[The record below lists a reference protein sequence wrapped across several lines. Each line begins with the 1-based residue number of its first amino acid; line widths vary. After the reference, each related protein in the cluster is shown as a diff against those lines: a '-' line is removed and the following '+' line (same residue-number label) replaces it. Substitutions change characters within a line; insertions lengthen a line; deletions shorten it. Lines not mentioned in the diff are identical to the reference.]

1 MTKAFITGCAGLEL
15 TADERTFLT
24 DEDPWGLIL
33 FRRNCESAVQIS
45 ALTAS
50 FREAVGRADAPVL
63 IDQEGGRVQRLRPPL
78 APSYPPARR
87 FGQLYE
93 LDREKGMRAAFLGAR
108 LIAHDLAALGI
119 TVDCMPV
126 LDVLFPQTV
135 DAIGDRAYADEP
147 EAVAA
152 LARAACDGLLA
163 GGVLP
168 VIKHLPGHGRAEVDS
183 HLELPRVRA
192 PRSDLEALDMLP
204 FRKLADL
211 PLGMTCHLLFEDI
224 DPDHPA
230 TQSKI
235 IIEQVIRRQIGFDG
249 VLMSDDLSMEAL
261 GGGIGSR
268 AAKSFAAGC
277 DLALHCNG
285 DMAEMR
291 QVAEVAPELEGVSLA
306 RCDRA
311 LASRR
316 VPQAGFDALA
326 ARAEMDAL
334 LAGAELA

>member
-15 TADERTFLT
+15 SQDERAFWAA
-24 DEDPWGLIL
+24 EDPWGLIL
-33 FRRNCESAVQIS
+33 FRRNCESREQIR
-45 ALTAS
+45 ALTAA
-50 FREAVGRADAPVL
+50 FREAVGRSDAPVL

-87 FGQLYE
+87 FGALYE
-93 LDREKGMRAAFLGAR
+93 QDQEKGLRAAFLGAR
-108 LIAHDLAALGI
+108 LIAHDLAELGI

-147 EAVAA
+147 ETVAA

-192 PRSDLEALDMLP
+192 PRTDLEAVDMLP

-235 IIEQVIRRQIGFDG
+235 IIEEVIRRQIGFDG

-261 GGGIGSR
+261 GGDIGSR

-285 DMAEMR
+285 DLKEMR
-291 QVAEVAPELEGVSLA
+291 QVAAVAPVLQGTSLDRCA
-306 RCDRA
+306 R
-311 LASRR
+311 
-316 VPQAGFDALA
+316 ALA
-326 ARAEMDAL
+326 ARRMPETGFDTLAVRAEMDEL
-334 LAGAELA
+334 LGGAGLA